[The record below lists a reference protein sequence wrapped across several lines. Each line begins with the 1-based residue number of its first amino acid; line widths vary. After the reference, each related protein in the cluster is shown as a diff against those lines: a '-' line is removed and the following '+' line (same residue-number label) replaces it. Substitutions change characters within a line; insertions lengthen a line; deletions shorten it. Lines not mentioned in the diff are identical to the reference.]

1 MSTKVKIKPK
11 YNLIDNANQI
21 KPANLIFHNVQKLN
35 DSEYSLLLSAY
46 EIAQLWDDEKSL
58 TYFSPIQRGV
68 KQKRT
73 AKGETIDIP
82 ITSEKN
88 IKEMADLIM
97 QDKFYTSQLTLN
109 VLDEGDNSI
118 EYEDGVLKINKG
130 LNCLDGM
137 HRISS
142 VYKAYLSSK
151 IIGEELENKLKRL
164 MFPVKITH
172 YDAERAKVC
181 FSQFSKGLKLSKS
194 KTESFDMSKSSNRIV
209 NELNRN
215 SILKDLIDTTKTS
228 ITNGNQQ
235 YLYTFATLNEA
246 IRNAFGVIQN
256 EKEEEDIL
264 DFLKLFFNELF
275 KIFPELGDEELRR
288 DSKEYSFICENIM
301 SYGYMTLASE
311 LFLRRLRGWQEELSV
326 ISKIDFDKASEIWQ
340 PIVRINDD
348 KISIVN
354 NKNTRSILSKILK
367 QEFYKAQY

>member
-246 IRNAFGVIQN
+246 IKNAFGIIQN

>member
-275 KIFPELGDEELRR
+275 KIFPELSDEELRK

-311 LFLRRLRGWQEELSV
+311 LFLKRLRGWQEELSN

-340 PIVRINDD
+340 PIVRINEDR
-348 KISIVN
+348 ISIVN
-354 NKNTRSILSKILK
+354 NKNTRSILSKVLK